1 MAWGERRE
9 PTALARAATATAPP
23 SATSAQALAQPA
35 PSKPA
40 LQVAQAFMA
49 RVAQIDIHRCP
60 QCKTGQMRV
69 VPVLAGLRR
78 RPLPG
83 AKPGLTSS
91 PPVQAKGP
99 PGAQAPAEVELE
111 SAVPAVRRGARLS
124 LLRLLRLQSGYL
136 PQNTHSKVAAAR
148 LKLKPGALREYH
160 ERQNFVAAH
169 DRRHVCHHCEPLH
182 MAHMPRSPRGW

>member
-1 MAWGERRE
+1 M
-9 PTALARAATATAPP
+9 
-23 SATSAQALAQPA
+23 
-35 PSKPA
+35 
-40 LQVAQAFMA
+40 V

-69 VPVLAGLRR
+69 VQVLAGARR
-78 RPLPG
+78 LPVPG
-83 AKPGLTSS
+83 AKLDPAGR
-91 PPVQAKGP
+91 PHVQAKGP

-111 SAVPAVRRGARLS
+111 SAVPAVRREARLS
-124 LLRLLRLQSGYL
+124 LLRLQSGYL